1 MINNLLKLLLILT
14 IPLSCQGQLLNNTRT
29 TTQGIFKFS
38 DQDKESVDDLI
49 QCCGNNLPVIADILK
64 VKFDL
69 KTIIEVYPNQTE
81 YDNKIINKILV
92 GSPAISGYGKIQMVS
107 PKATIKIDNIPYHDR
122 LLFLIHEYV
131 HTCIDQISPS
141 LPTFLNEGL
150 ACYFGSN
157 NFYRAVVDKCQF
169 QLTSKPTVDQLINS
183 YDNIPGIDVY
193 SFLFI
198 DFLIKTDGQ
207 QNLLATLKNHSSIRT
222 KDSDWIKFLDDLKQK
237 KWPEMLTRMV

>member
-1 MINNLLKLLLILT
+1 MINNPLKLLLIFT
-14 IPLSCQGQLLNNTRT
+14 ILLSCQSQLLNNVRT
-29 TTQGIFKFS
+29 TPQGIFKFS
-38 DQDKESVDDLI
+38 DQDKDCIDDLI
-49 QCCGNNLPVIADILK
+49 QCCNNILPTIAEILK
-64 VKFDL
+64 VEFDHE
-69 KTIIEVYPNQTE
+69 TVIEVYPDQTE
-81 YDNKIINKILV
+81 YDINIININFR

-107 PKATIKIDNIPYHDR
+107 PKATIKIDNIPYQDR

-157 NFYRAVVDKCQF
+157 NFYRAVVDKYKA

-183 YDNIPGIDVY
+183 YDVIPGADVY

-198 DFLIKTDGQ
+198 DFLIKTAGQ
-207 QNLLATLKNHSSIRT
+207 QNLSATLKNHSSIRT
-222 KDSDWIKFLDDLKQK
+222 KDSEWIKFLDDLNQN
-237 KWPEMLTRMV
+237 